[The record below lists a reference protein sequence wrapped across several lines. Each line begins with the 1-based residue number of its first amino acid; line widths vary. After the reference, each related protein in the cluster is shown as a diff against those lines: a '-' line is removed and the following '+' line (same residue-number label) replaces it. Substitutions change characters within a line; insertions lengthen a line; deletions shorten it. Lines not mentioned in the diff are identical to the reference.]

1 MKINSKIITFLF
13 ILVAALYL
21 YYIDMHRKQ
30 SLKKT
35 LKTYAIVTTKP
46 YSGARIP
53 LSIKF
58 RYKNKLGQSII
69 IDRDINESCSNLEL
83 GDTIY
88 IRYSTTDNY
97 VAEIIH
103 CFWNDKLREDMNNQ
117 SK

>member
-1 MKINSKIITFLF
+1 
-13 ILVAALYL
+13 
-21 YYIDMHRKQ
+21 MHRKQ

-58 RYKNKLGQSII
+58 RYTNKLGQGIF
-69 IDRDINESCSNLEL
+69 IDREIKESCSNLKL

-88 IRYSTTDNY
+88 IRYSTTDNSI
-97 VAEIIH
+97 AEIIN

-117 SK
+117 SKYSQAK